1 MRQYVI
7 HDRVSQMERKKD
19 FSGRGDWVSFA
30 VKACDPWVVIQ
41 VEEEAEWE
49 VQSMSLQIPMDVN
62 SLLVDS
68 WGATKSL

>member
-1 MRQYVI
+1 M
-7 HDRVSQMERKKD
+7 
-19 FSGRGDWVSFA
+19 SFE
-30 VKACDPWVVIQ
+30 VKACDPRVVVQ